1 MFCTFQ
7 GTAEPSDSGTL
18 KESKPTRGLHACGNY
33 QELREA
39 VLHGGSTHKVLPS
52 PSDSTPQRS
61 VTQDSQWDEER
72 RERDPLPA
80 EADDV
85 NALSLPFDRQASYLG
100 ISSIRAALAAMLQVR
115 PQLRGLLAS
124 RQPNI
129 NNNIAKSDEVRPC
142 YHPSRPSLEYPRIK
156 WSSKGQAL
164 VDAYFQ
170 RIHIFTPMLDE
181 TSFRTN
187 YLGSQRQDSPWLAL
201 LNMVL
206 AMGSIVASKSSDRDH
221 CKYYTE
227 AMRHLDL
234 NAFGSSHIE
243 TLQALALAGGYY
255 LHYIN
260 RPNRGNAI
268 LGAAFR
274 MASALGFHRESSQQD
289 GDDDRFEAAEVRRR
303 TWWSLVCL
311 DTWTTTTLGRPSFGR
326 FSPSIDIQL
335 PKLDLDGE
343 EEFRQ
348 DMGMITLA
356 ENIRF
361 CRIATEIQDS
371 LAVTPV
377 LNPADRDR
385 FDEALISWHSH
396 LPAIL
401 SNDRD
406 CDEPVHLARC
416 VMRWRYWNLRMLLY
430 RPALLD
436 ATTNTH
442 MDHEVDH
449 DAIETCQQ
457 LSKTAI
463 EDIAKTWLSHQMSG
477 WNAVWFLY
485 QAAMIPLLSMLW
497 LPQSAAVAEWRNQ
510 VQIALRLF
518 DEMQDWSLTA
528 RCSKGVVSQ
537 IFEASCDL
545 MCQGE
550 QSCLESDMNHAKC
563 SDQDSYLWADG
574 LEVDDVL
581 NMLCQDWSWDANCTW
596 TEDEFVNRGR
606 GQSLSDDEAYSEDDA
621 DTQSP
626 AEWYPQSTPSG
637 SLQPELGHD
646 ANELGGRITS
656 SDLLNLSDALDLLA
670 QVADLE
676 TDVQPG
682 SSLCSAGNGGINPLA
697 GAVENQ
703 DYYPLSSNALALS
716 DVAHLLRQYRERYH
730 PFFPI
735 ANAAIFGDSNILEW
749 IKKEE
754 HLVTAILTVACKDD
768 SAWSTAYEACSAHM
782 ETLISK
788 LTYSGSTT
796 VGAVEALLILA
807 EWTPQP
813 LHHNYAIG
821 CGKEVRFN
829 NHHPAPGQVI
839 PMGRDAI
846 ELGGGPVTEAE
857 EMLQEAERAAREADV
872 AIVAVG
878 LNQDSE
884 CEGYDRDSM
893 KLPGKSDELVER
905 VLAANPLTVVIL
917 QSGTPVE
924 LPWVDH
930 CQTLL
935 QGHYGG
941 NQFGNGKAD
950 VIFGARNPSGR
961 LSVTY
966 PYKYQ
971 HNPAFYNWGHE
982 DNKTM

>member
-18 KESKPTRGLHACGNY
+18 KESKPTRGLHACGNCKRRKIRCDGRQPCNQCESRDLQAKCVY
-33 QELREA
+33 TQQIQRVVPSKRTLEALSKSLKERDAILNRLFPNHSIPDLASLSDQELREA

-142 YHPSRPSLEYPRIK
+142 YHPPRPSLEYPRIK

-234 NAFGSSHIE
+234 NAFGSSRIE

-596 TEDEFVNRGR
+596 TEDEFVN
-606 GQSLSDDEAYSEDDA
+606 
-621 DTQSP
+621 
-626 AEWYPQSTPSG
+626 
-637 SLQPELGHD
+637 
-646 ANELGGRITS
+646 
-656 SDLLNLSDALDLLA
+656 
-670 QVADLE
+670 V
-676 TDVQPG
+676 
-682 SSLCSAGNGGINPLA
+682 
-697 GAVENQ
+697 
-703 DYYPLSSNALALS
+703 
-716 DVAHLLRQYRERYH
+716 
-730 PFFPI
+730 
-735 ANAAIFGDSNILEW
+735 
-749 IKKEE
+749 
-754 HLVTAILTVACKDD
+754 
-768 SAWSTAYEACSAHM
+768 
-782 ETLISK
+782 
-788 LTYSGSTT
+788 
-796 VGAVEALLILA
+796 
-807 EWTPQP
+807 
-813 LHHNYAIG
+813 
-821 CGKEVRFN
+821 
-829 NHHPAPGQVI
+829 
-839 PMGRDAI
+839 
-846 ELGGGPVTEAE
+846 
-857 EMLQEAERAAREADV
+857 
-872 AIVAVG
+872 
-878 LNQDSE
+878 
-884 CEGYDRDSM
+884 
-893 KLPGKSDELVER
+893 
-905 VLAANPLTVVIL
+905 
-917 QSGTPVE
+917 
-924 LPWVDH
+924 
-930 CQTLL
+930 
-935 QGHYGG
+935 
-941 NQFGNGKAD
+941 
-950 VIFGARNPSGR
+950 
-961 LSVTY
+961 
-966 PYKYQ
+966 
-971 HNPAFYNWGHE
+971 
-982 DNKTM
+982 